1 MMFKFLTSLFAT
13 QSVRRFGPPSPVLG
27 RPSPPSPG
35 LLGTPSPPMP
45 GLLGTPSPPSPGLL
59 GTPSPPMPPS
69 PSPSLVSGTVISCLE
84 INTVCNNLG
93 FENCLLLD
101 DTKSVMALET
111 SCGYRHGDAI
121 LINGTLI
128 EVGKSGCYEFV
139 NITECQL
146 DSGLIPLSSFG
157 TLEQCGDDYYAHCL
171 VDLLNGRTIPI
182 ENFCDE
188 ALKNNV
194 FYFIGEITE
203 INTIYLRSCWTPE
216 RLNIDEYIR
225 TDFDTLENRE
235 NNNKLFQKNIYVEDD
250 LKYIRDR
257 VNSIE
262 SKIDEIFYKNLQMS
276 L

>member
-45 GLLGTPSPPSPGLL
+45 GLLGTPSPP
-59 GTPSPPMPPS
+59 MPPS
-69 PSPSLVSGTVISCLE
+69 PSPSLVSGTVISCLS

-101 DTKSVMALET
+101 DTKFVMALEI

-128 EVGKSGCYEFV
+128 EVGESGCYEFV
-139 NITECQL
+139 NVTECQI
-146 DSGLIPLSSFG
+146 DHGLIPLSSFG
-157 TLEQCGDDYYAHCL
+157 TIEQCGDDYYEYCL
-171 VDLLNGRTIPI
+171 VDLLNGRTFPI
-182 ENFCDE
+182 ENICEE

-194 FYFIGEITE
+194 FYFIGEINE

-225 TDFDTLENRE
+225 TDFDTLENLK
-235 NNNKLFQKNIYVEDD
+235 NIVGGDDTNNKLFQKNIYVEDN

-262 SKIDEIFYKNLQMS
+262 SKIDEIFY
-276 L
+276 